1 MNTKNITVLSVF
13 QECTPENLE
22 LKKQVFSELS
32 KNADEGTIVASS
44 TSCLMP
50 SLFTENLS
58 NRSHCIVAHP
68 VRDFDCLMIF
78 LCLVCNVG
86 ERSWSSKTQPLEV

>member
-1 MNTKNITVLSVF
+1 MV

-22 LKKQVFSELS
+22 MKKQVFAQLS
-32 KNADEGTIVASS
+32 KYAEEGAIIASS

-50 SLFTENLS
+50 SLFTEHLS

-68 VRDFDCLMIF
+68 VRGFQYPIVATF
-78 LCLVCNVG
+78 LFSSTLSFYNEG
-86 ERSWSSKTQPLEV
+86 GKRSF